1 MELSESQLLIESLTQ
16 LFPECSQNK
25 LRRMLKSGRVH
36 VDGEEVHAAKLELHP
51 GQVVEVNQ
59 HGNPES
65 AKIKLDAAES
75 RRRSGGRKLTVIYED
90 EDILIVEKPSGLL
103 TVATNKLEPDT
114 LHSRAQSHVRRND
127 AEAWAHIVHRLD
139 KRTSGILVFA
149 KSEDVKLML
158 QHQFAD
164 RSVERIYHAV
174 VEGRLVGE
182 GTVHNYL
189 YEDRNLRV
197 FASMPHKH
205 GSREAITHWRSIA
218 ICPTGNYTLVRL
230 EIGTGRRHQIRVHM
244 ADLGHPV
251 SGDFDH
257 SSKTDPFNRL
267 LLNAS
272 VLGFDHP
279 DNGERCRFKCPIP
292 QMFRTIT
299 SESDESVED

>member
-1 MELSESQLLIESLTQ
+1 MFLIESLSQ

-36 VDGEEVHAAKLELHP
+36 VDGKEIHAAKFELQP

-65 AKIKLDAAES
+65 ARIKLEVAES
-75 RRRSGGRKLTVIYED
+75 RRRSLGRKLMVIYED

-103 TVATNKLEPDT
+103 TVATNKMEPDT
-114 LHSRAQSHVRRND
+114 LHSRAQTHVRRND
-127 AEAWAHIVHRLD
+127 ADAWAHIVHRLD

-158 QHQFAD
+158 QEQFAD
-164 RSVERIYHAV
+164 RTVERIYHAV
-174 VEGRLVGE
+174 VEGRLEGE
-182 GTVHNYL
+182 GTVHNHL
-189 YEDRNLRV
+189 FEDRNLRV

-205 GSREAITHWRSIA
+205 GSREAITHWLSIA
-218 ICPTGNYTLVRL
+218 IDAMDNHTLVRL

-251 SGDFDH
+251 AGDSDH
-257 SSKTDPFNRL
+257 GAKTDPFNRL

-292 QMFRTIT
+292 QTFRTMT
-299 SESDESVED
+299 SESEESLNDFS

>member
-1 MELSESQLLIESLTQ
+1 MELSESLLLIESLAQ

-36 VDGEEVHAAKLELHP
+36 VDGEEVHAAKLELHQ

-127 AEAWAHIVHRLD
+127 ADAWAHIVHRLD

-218 ICPTGNYTLVRL
+218 ICTTGNYTLVRL

-257 SSKTDPFNRL
+257 NSKTDPFNRL